1 MPEIYNKESLSDIF
15 HYESAWE
22 FEQRLASAGNESQV
36 ILATEDVVDG
46 NSIIVIE
53 KANNNATEI

>member
-1 MPEIYNKESLSDIF
+1 MNQSDIF
-15 HYESAWE
+15 HFESAWE
-22 FEQRLASAGNESQV
+22 FEQRLSIAGNEPQV

-53 KANNNATEI
+53 KAGKK